1 MQPIKHSL
9 LLIESSREMVKMAQL
24 SRSLA
29 LEASLG
35 LSASHA
41 RSVHLSTTSDL
52 VSASPATI
60 SQQILSMMTLPRAQL
75 SAHISVSRA
84 WKRLM

>member
-1 MQPIKHSL
+1 
-9 LLIESSREMVKMAQL
+9 MVKMAQP

-41 RSVHLSTTSDL
+41 RSVHLSTTSVS

-60 SQQILSMMTLPRAQL
+60 SQRILSMMTLPRAQL
-75 SAHISVSRA
+75 SAPISVSRA